1 MGSIEKIHEM
11 LVSKECSCTELT
23 KSYLDEIEKA
33 DGELNAYVNV
43 TGEEALK
50 TAEAVDRKIA
60 SGEEIGMLEGV
71 PMTLKDNISTKGI
84 ETTCCSKI
92 LTGYKPI
99 YNATV
104 WETLAGENAVMLG
117 KTNMD
122 EFAMG
127 SSCET
132 SYFGGAM
139 NPFDSNYVSGGSS
152 GGVASAVGA
161 NIAAYGLGSDTGG
174 SIRQPASFCGIVG
187 LKPTYGAVSRYG
199 LIAYASSLDQIGP
212 ITKSV
217 EDAAIVF
224 DAISKRDEKDST
236 SKGFV
241 GDTYSKLNNDIKGM
255 KIGIAKE
262 YLEGVRDDVKE
273 AVLKAA
279 DIYKSMGAEI
289 VYFDLPELKFALPV
303 YYIIACAEASSNLGR
318 YDGIRFGYKTDH
330 YNGTHDMVCRTR
342 SEGFGEE
349 VKRRI
354 LLGTYVLSAGY
365 YDAYYKKAQ
374 NLRGLISPFMGEKLR
389 GENDYKFIAVE
400 PASCPS
406 LTRGKFAYD
415 FCDTGMICP
424 LAKMYT
430 LGSGFIPSANH
441 AGGLRFHG
449 MSSTLSQLYHDGLM
463 EARAVEQTSVFA
475 AAEQFARVEGILPAP
490 ESSHAIRVA
499 IDEALKCKETGE
511 EKTILFGLTGTGYFD
526 MVAYQKYNDGEM
538 SDYIPTDADL
548 QQGFD
553 GLPKVDRFV
562 KTVSFF

>member
-1 MGSIEKIHEM
+1 MGTISKIHEM
-11 LVSKECSCTELT
+11 LVSKQCSCTELT
-23 KSYLDEIEKA
+23 KSYLDEIEKSNS
-33 DGELNAYVNV
+33 ELNAYVNI

-50 TAEAVDRKIA
+50 TAEVVDKKIA
-60 SGEEIGMLEGV
+60 SGDEIGLLEGV
-71 PMTLKDNISTKGI
+71 PMTLKDNLSTKGI

-104 WETLAGENAVMLG
+104 WDILASQNSVMLG

-132 SYFGGAM
+132 SYFGGAT
-139 NPFDSNYVSGGSS
+139 NPFNTKHCAGGSS

-217 EDAAIVF
+217 EDASIVF
-224 DAISKRDEKDST
+224 DAIAKYDEKDST
-236 SKGFV
+236 SQGSKCN
-241 GDTYSKLNNDIKGM
+241 TYATLDNDIRGM
-255 KIGIAKE
+255 KIGIARE
-262 YLEGVRDDVKE
+262 YLDGVRDDVKE
-273 AVLKAA
+273 AILNAA
-279 DIYKSMGAEI
+279 KVYESLGAEI

-318 YDGIRFGYKTDH
+318 YDGIRFGYKTEH

-374 NLRGLISPFMGEKLR
+374 NLRGTIVKAFDNAFEKCDVILAPTVPMTAFEMGHAVSDPIETYLTDICTVPVNIAGLPGVSVPCGFNAKGMPIGMQLIGKRFDEATILNAAYKYQQNA
-389 GENDYKFIAVE
+389 GENF
-400 PASCPS
+400 
-406 LTRGKFAYD
+406 
-415 FCDTGMICP
+415 
-424 LAKMYT
+424 
-430 LGSGFIPSANH
+430 
-441 AGGLRFHG
+441 
-449 MSSTLSQLYHDGLM
+449 
-463 EARAVEQTSVFA
+463 
-475 AAEQFARVEGILPAP
+475 
-490 ESSHAIRVA
+490 
-499 IDEALKCKETGE
+499 KETKWG
-511 EKTILFGLTGTGYFD
+511 
-526 MVAYQKYNDGEM
+526 
-538 SDYIPTDADL
+538 
-548 QQGFD
+548 
-553 GLPKVDRFV
+553 V
-562 KTVSFF
+562 KL